1 MWWCKGAVLAVAAML
16 LGACGFRPLYGNVG
30 DENVAEDLQKVEVL
44 RIPDRIGQEL
54 HNQLLDLLN
63 PRGRPANPTHTLE
76 IRLSE
81 TKQDLS
87 VEKTSFATRANL
99 LVRAVI
105 YLRNANDLEKKVI
118 FRGDASTV
126 ASYDVITEKFAT
138 IMAEK
143 DARSRAVRALAQD
156 IRVQLGAYFQNRA
169 ENASKANP

>member
-1 MWWCKGAVLAVAAML
+1 MWWSKGVVLAVAACL
-16 LGACGFRPLYGNVG
+16 LGACGFRPLYGGIG
-30 DENVAEDLQKVEVL
+30 DENVAEGLQNIEVL

-54 HNQLLDLLN
+54 HNQLLDMLN

-81 TKQDLS
+81 TTQRLS

-99 LVRAVI
+99 IVRAVFL
-105 YLRNANDLEKKVI
+105 LRNANDLEQKVF
-118 FRGDASTV
+118 FRGDSTSI

-143 DARSRAVRALAQD
+143 NARTRAVRVLAQD
-156 IRVQLGAYFQNRA
+156 IRLHLAAYFHNAA
-169 ENASKANP
+169 ESASQVTP